1 MVTLD
6 FSMLQIFA
14 TENLGICPVLTGLC
28 PFASIASWVAEAS
41 MIKAQL
47 IERIFAQNSHLRRRD
62 AENVINAILD
72 EIIAALARGDRVEI
86 RGFGAFTV
94 RRRRARIGLNPQNQT
109 AVAVEEKG
117 ARSLGAEGKFTGD

>member
-1 MVTLD
+1 MVTPD
-6 FSMLQIFA
+6 FSMLQILA
-14 TENLGICPVLTGLC
+14 SENLGICPVLTGLC

-94 RRRRARIGLNPQNQT
+94 RRRRARIGPPRCFLTP
-109 AVAVEEKG
+109 
-117 ARSLGAEGKFTGD
+117 LKF

>member
-1 MVTLD
+1 
-6 FSMLQIFA
+6 
-14 TENLGICPVLTGLC
+14 
-28 PFASIASWVAEAS
+28 

-86 RGFGAFTV
+86 RGFGGVNQLVDDAREAAL
-94 RRRRARIGLNPQNQT
+94 RRLRRPVENDRCRQIELGLQ
-109 AVAVEEKG
+109 ADMKSFCACISAG
-117 ARSLGAEGKFTGD
+117 W